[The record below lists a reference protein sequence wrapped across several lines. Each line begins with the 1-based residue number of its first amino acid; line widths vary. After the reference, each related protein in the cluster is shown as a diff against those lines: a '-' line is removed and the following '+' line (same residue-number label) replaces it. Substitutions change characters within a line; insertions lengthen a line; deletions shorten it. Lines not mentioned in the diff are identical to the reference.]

1 MFMKVS
7 IVVKSTCILLFFVFL
22 SLTSFSQNKSY
33 HDSLIEYQQNYVA
46 THEVV
51 GKADKKYMQ
60 FFDVDKDFRVIAS
73 FKKID
78 DKEGFDMNT
87 SSGMKKRYFKYG
99 LLTFGL
105 HDSLLHLY
113 VYQSKD
119 LMNNKKYKQ
128 YLFVPFGDA
137 TSGFE
142 SYGGGRY
149 IEFYLSDIKNN
160 QVVIDFNKAYNPYCA
175 YTAGYSCPLPPL
187 ENLLKV
193 SIRAGEKNYGKK
205 IH

>member
-7 IVVKSTCILLFFVFL
+7 IVVKPTCILLFFVFL

-33 HDSLIEYQQNYVA
+33 HDSLIQYQQNYVA

-51 GKADKKYMQ
+51 GNADKKYMQ

-87 SSGMKKRYFKYG
+87 SSGMKKRHFRYG
-99 LLTFGL
+99 LLTFQL

-149 IEFYLSDIKNN
+149 IEFYMSDIKNN

>member
-1 MFMKVS
+1 MYNLIKTVERLIYFS
-7 IVVKSTCILLFFVFL
+7 SLLILL
-22 SLTSFSQNKSY
+22 SLASFAQKKSY
-33 HDSLIEYQQNYVA
+33 KDSLADYQNNYVA

-51 GKADKKYMQ
+51 GKADRKYIQ
-60 FFDVDKDFRVIAS
+60 FYNLDERYRVTAS

-78 DKEGFDMNT
+78 DKEGFYMNT
-87 SSGMKKRYFKYG
+87 SSGKKQKYYKYG
-99 LLTFGL
+99 LLTFRL

-119 LMNNKKYKQ
+119 LMKQ
-128 YLFVPFGDA
+128 AALKEYLFVPFGDA

-149 IEFYLSDIKNN
+149 IEFYMSDIKNN
-160 QVVIDFNKAYNPYCA
+160 QVTIDFNKAYNPYCA
-175 YTAGYSCPLPPL
+175 YTTGYSCPIPPL

-193 SIRAGEKNYGKK
+193 PIAAGEKNYSKK